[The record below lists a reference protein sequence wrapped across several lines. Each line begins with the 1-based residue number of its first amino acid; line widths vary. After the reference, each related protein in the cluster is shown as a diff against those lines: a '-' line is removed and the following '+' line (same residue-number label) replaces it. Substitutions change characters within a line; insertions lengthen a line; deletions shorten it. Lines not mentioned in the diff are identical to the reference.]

1 MMRGWINTGTP
12 TRRTVRRDLSPGA
25 ISWGAGWRL
34 APDWSW
40 AVRSFP
46 FCLPVSGPG
55 NLPRLRRLPPVP
67 RLRPNQS
74 SSTPST
80 AKLVVVRGSI
90 PSALV
95 EAALA
100 GLGGLERFVKP
111 GADVIVHPNICV
123 AYRSFEYA
131 ATTNPEVVGTL
142 VRLCLKAGA
151 KRVRVMDSPFGGTSE
166 EAYEIS
172 GIGPAVRAAG
182 GEMEFMHPAK
192 FAEAEIPDG
201 RDITSWPIYQ
211 DALSADVLINVPIA
225 KHHNLGRLSLGM
237 KNLMG
242 LIQDRG
248 EFHANLGQ
256 RIADLASRLRPMLTL
271 VDAVRI
277 LRNHGPT
284 GGNLDDVQQT
294 NTVIASTDFV
304 AADAYAATLFG
315 LTGPDIP
322 YLRAGGAMGLGQLD
336 LARVPTEEIALS
348 P

>member
-1 MMRGWINTGTP
+1 M
-12 TRRTVRRDLSPGA
+12 
-25 ISWGAGWRL
+25 
-34 APDWSW
+34 
-40 AVRSFP
+40 
-46 FCLPVSGPG
+46 
-55 NLPRLRRLPPVP
+55 
-67 RLRPNQS
+67 
-74 SSTPST
+74 
-80 AKLVVVRGSI
+80 VVRGPI

-95 EAALA
+95 EVALA
-100 GLGGLERFVKP
+100 GLGGMERFVKP

-131 ATTNPEVVGTL
+131 ATTNPEVVGTI

-172 GIGPAVRAAG
+172 GIGPAARTAG

-192 FAEAEIPDG
+192 FTEAEIPDG

-211 DALSADVLINVPIA
+211 DALNADVLINVPIA

-242 LIQDRG
+242 LIQNRG
-248 EFHANLGQ
+248 GFHANLGQ
-256 RIADLASRLRPMLTL
+256 RIADLASRLCPMLTV

>member
-1 MMRGWINTGTP
+1 
-12 TRRTVRRDLSPGA
+12 
-25 ISWGAGWRL
+25 
-34 APDWSW
+34 
-40 AVRSFP
+40 
-46 FCLPVSGPG
+46 
-55 NLPRLRRLPPVP
+55 
-67 RLRPNQS
+67 
-74 SSTPST
+74 
-80 AKLVVVRGSI
+80 LVVVRGSI

-95 EAALA
+95 ETALA

-111 GADVIVHPNICV
+111 GANVIVHPNICV

-151 KRVRVMDSPFGGTSE
+151 KRVRVMDSPFGGTPE

-201 RDITSWPIYQ
+201 RDITSWPIYR
-211 DALSADVLINVPIA
+211 DALDADVLINLPIA

-248 EFHANLGQ
+248 AFHANLGQ

-304 AADAYAATLFG
+304 AADAFAATLFG